1 MKTRFLIL
9 FCIVLILSGCATTEV
24 IDTWKDDSQVQKFK
38 KIYVLGVI
46 KEPGSRRMV
55 EYRLL
60 DILKTA
66 GVEAHATIDIFPNV
80 DQIDKNAAVTFIKE
94 NGVDGVMVVR
104 LVDKKQETV
113 YTPGETYIYGGYGDR
128 YMGGWYGYYGGG
140 YQVMS
145 TPGYTTEYLISTVE
159 STIFSTD
166 ENVRVWS
173 TVTETSETSVV
184 EAIDSYS
191 KAMDKQLKSSG
202 LF

>member
-1 MKTRFLIL
+1 MKTRIL
-9 FCIVLILSGCATTEV
+9 LLCCIVLVLAGCATTEV
-24 IDTWKDDSQVQKFK
+24 IDTWKDDSQVQKLK
-38 KIYVLGVI
+38 KVYVLGVI
-46 KEPGSRRMV
+46 NEPAYRRMV

-60 DILKTA
+60 NTLKKA
-66 GVEAHATIDIFPNV
+66 GVDAHATVDIFPNV
-80 DQIDKNAAVTFIKE
+80 DQIDKTAAATFIKE

-113 YTPGETYIYGGYGDR
+113 YTPGETYVVGSYGGR
-128 YMGGWYGYYGGG
+128 YMGGWHGYYGGA

-159 STIFSTD
+159 STIYRTD
-166 ENVRVWS
+166 ENKRVWS

-184 EAIDSYS
+184 QAIDSYIEVI
-191 KAMDKQLKSSG
+191 DKQLKASG

>member
-1 MKTRFLIL
+1 MKARIL
-9 FCIVLILSGCATTEV
+9 LLCCSVMILAGCATTNV

-46 KEPGSRRMV
+46 KEPAYRRMV

-60 DILKTA
+60 NILKKA
-66 GVEAHATIDIFPNV
+66 GVDAHATVDIFPNV
-80 DQIDKNAAVTFIKE
+80 DQIDKTAAATFIKE

-104 LVDKKQETV
+104 LVDKRQETV

-128 YMGGWYGYYGGG
+128 YMGGWHGYYGGG

-145 TPGYTTEYLISTVE
+145 TPGYTTEYLISMVE

-166 ENVRVWS
+166 ENKRVWS
-173 TVTETSETSVV
+173 TMTETSETSVD
-184 EAIDSYS
+184 EAIDSYI